1 MRQKPDAENCC
12 IFQRKVAMTAAA
24 AASASVSVGA
34 TAEQAAVSAA
44 ADVNDRLSG
53 RSTASTVSPQ
63 TLTYIYFYYLR
74 RLRLATTTVAAAGS
88 AMGHGQ
94 QHVRTRAYL
103 GRLIFNSLNR
113 LANRSGRLWHG
124 ARAMGHGQG
133 QACCVCH
140 CLSSLLDSLLSECY
154 I

>member
-24 AASASVSVGA
+24 AASASASVGA
-34 TAEQAAVSAA
+34 TAAAAAGAVSAA

-53 RSTASTVSPQ
+53 RPRLSTVSPQ

-124 ARAMGHGQG
+124 ARAG
-133 QACCVCH
+133 V
-140 CLSSLLDSLLSECY
+140 LRVPLLVILA
-154 I
+154 

>member
-1 MRQKPDAENCC
+1 
-12 IFQRKVAMTAAA
+12 MTAAA
-24 AASASVSVGA
+24 ASVGA
-34 TAEQAAVSAA
+34 AGAVSAA

-53 RSTASTVSPQ
+53 RSRLSTVSPQ

-74 RLRLATTTVAAAGS
+74 RLRLATTTVAAAGSGS

-113 LANRSGRLWHG
+113 LANRSGRLGKGYMAGAW
-124 ARAMGHGQG
+124 ARAG
-133 QACCVCH
+133 V
-140 CLSSLLDSLLSECY
+140 LRVPLLVILA
-154 I
+154 

>member
-24 AASASVSVGA
+24 AASDSVGA
-34 TAEQAAVSAA
+34 TAEQAVVSAA

-113 LANRSGRLWHG
+113 LANRSGRLWNEAWG
-124 ARAMGHGQG
+124 MGKGRRV
-133 QACCVCH
+133 ACAIACH
-140 CLSSLLDSLLSECY
+140 PCLIAFCLSATFK
-154 I
+154 

>member
-24 AASASVSVGA
+24 AASDSVGA

-44 ADVNDRLSG
+44 VDVNDRLSG

-94 QHVRTRAYL
+94 QHVRARAYL

-113 LANRSGRLWHG
+113 LANRSGRLRNG
-124 ARAMGHGQG
+124 AWGMGKGRRV
-133 QACCVCH
+133 ACAIACH
-140 CLSSLLDSLLSECY
+140 PCLIAFCLSATFK
-154 I
+154 